1 MVAIKESKVT
11 KTYYE
16 QFSFLGNI
24 MTDIIILKQTQYNKN
39 AGNWH
44 SEKCERRK
52 KMTTKLKAQNSKLHM
67 NCENRKSLYIGD
79 KIQ

>member
-1 MVAIKESKVT
+1 MVFIKESKVT

-44 SEKCERRK
+44 SEKCERTK
-52 KMTTKLKAQNSKLHM
+52 KNDYKTESPKLQTPHEL
-67 NCENRKSLYIGD
+67 
-79 KIQ
+79 